1 MMSLEKSLIE
11 LERFCAKAWRIHA
24 KEDPLSRLSFNE
36 YDYLRVI
43 EAYPQGVRITDLAA
57 EMKVTKPSASAM
69 VVRLQNKGL
78 VKRVHC
84 YQDARAKRVVLT
96 DKVIEEISME
106 QLVYQKIA
114 SAMTAK
120 LSDDES
126 EQLVQLLTKS
136 LSN

>member
-1 MMSLEKSLIE
+1 MSLEKSLIE

-24 KEDPLSRLSFNE
+24 KEDPLARLSFNE

-43 EAYPQGVRITDLAA
+43 EAYPQGVRITDLAE

-84 YQDARAKRVVLT
+84 YQDARAKRVALT

-106 QLVYQKIA
+106 QKVYQQIA
-114 SAMTAK
+114 STMTAK
-120 LSDDES
+120 LSDDEAI
-126 EQLVQLLTKS
+126 QLVQLLTKS
-136 LSN
+136 LKS

>member
-24 KEDPLSRLSFNE
+24 KEDPLARLSFNE

-43 EAYPQGVRITDLAA
+43 EAYPQGVRITDLAE
-57 EMKVTKPSASAM
+57 EMKVTKPSASTM
-69 VVRLQNKGL
+69 VVRLQKKGL
-78 VKRVHC
+78 VKRIDCVE
-84 YQDARAKRVVLT
+84 DARAKRVVLT

-106 QLVYQKIA
+106 QKVYQKIA

-126 EQLVQLLTKS
+126 KQLVQLLTKS